1 MTDRTSFQSYFGVSR
16 ETIARLETY
25 EALLKKWNSAI
36 NLVSPRTISDI
47 WSRHFLDSA
56 QIFSLLPENAKSWA
70 DIGSGGGFPGMV
82 VAILAAEKR
91 PDLFVT
97 LVESDRRKAAFLMT
111 AAREMSLKLQV
122 VSDRI
127 EAISPL
133 NADVLSARAL
143 APLADLLA
151 FAERHL
157 AATGVCLFPKGAR
170 WREELAEA
178 QKTWSFIMESHKS
191 RTDSEA
197 VILKIEGIERV

>member
-1 MTDRTSFQSYFGVSR
+1 MTDQDSFQRRFDVSR
-16 ETIARLETY
+16 ETMSRLETY
-25 EALLKKWNSAI
+25 EALLRKWNSAI
-36 NLVSPRTISDI
+36 NLVSPKTISDV

-56 QIFSLLPENAKSWA
+56 QIFSFLPENARTWA
-70 DIGSGGGFPGMV
+70 DIGSGGGFPGLV

-91 PDLFVT
+91 PELSVT

-111 AAREMSLKLQV
+111 AAREMALNLRV
-122 VSDRI
+122 LTDRI
-127 EAISPL
+127 EAAAPL

-143 APLADLLA
+143 APLADLLG

-157 AATGVCLFPKGAR
+157 AVAGTCLFPKGAK

-178 QKTWSFIMESHKS
+178 QKKWSFMIESHKS
-191 RTDSEA
+191 QTDSEA